1 MAVIDEPATAR
12 AVERCLIAR
21 SIDKRGE
28 TRTHPRR
35 CEWCDYPLEV
45 LRQQLDGFNAWAGW
59 SESGHSYERHEV
71 RVWVEWART
80 HAAEAEAQIVAAQGL
95 LEPMDD
101 PPPPPAHGAPPAP
114 IEEDVTA
121 WLNSAN

>member
-21 SIDKRGE
+21 SIDRRGE

-59 SESGHSYERHEV
+59 SERARTYDRHEI
-71 RVWVEWART
+71 RVWVEWARS
-80 HAAEAEAQIVAAQGL
+80 HPAEAEAEITAAQGL
-95 LEPMDD
+95 AEPMSS
-101 PPPPPAHGAPPAP
+101 PPSPPAHGADPEPPK
-114 IEEDVTA
+114 EDVTA
-121 WLNSAN
+121 WLSSAN